1 MARSHG
7 QVPTRDAGLGHLRI
21 SMLEGVYKRI
31 KVIERMA
38 CGLRNSTDF
47 FLKSRPPSPENR
59 DKPKYDLKRQP
70 GLTNA
75 SYPAVLLR
83 RTQATPAIAARPDR
97 TAATSWALSKS
108 LPPSSSIDDA
118 P

>member
-47 FLKSRPPSPENR
+47 FLEIKTALPGKSR
-59 DKPKYDLKRQP
+59 
-70 GLTNA
+70 
-75 SYPAVLLR
+75 
-83 RTQATPAIAARPDR
+83 
-97 TAATSWALSKS
+97 
-108 LPPSSSIDDA
+108 
-118 P
+118 